1 MGNKCSHI
9 ISVHHFEKVI
19 FSIVGILLKNT
30 PSTATPHILSPHCR
44 LARLALSSGPEVPL
58 AAYFSPHHLFFFF
71 GHQQWDIE
79 KQYCLREEIPK
90 STLRPG
96 TWESFS
102 MLNTFKDS
110 ETSSHGV

>member
-1 MGNKCSHI
+1 M
-9 ISVHHFEKVI
+9 
-19 FSIVGILLKNT
+19 
-30 PSTATPHILSPHCR
+30 
-44 LARLALSSGPEVPL
+44 LALSSGPEVPP
-58 AAYFSPHHLFFFF
+58 AAYFPPFFFCFLFFD
-71 GHQQWDIE
+71 HQQWGIE

-96 TWESFS
+96 TWQSLS